1 MSRLKKNPSKA
12 GVSAASVKGN
22 AGPSQEADLG
32 GKKTSQNQQYRK
44 EEHKLNN
51 QQMNMPPEV
60 ISVKDSL
67 YLEDMLN
74 WNLIAMKKAHFMA
87 EHCQDQTLK
96 QELNQVGQMHHQH
109 YTQILQHLGSSGQ
122 GQSTGFMQ

>member
-1 MSRLKKNPSKA
+1 M
-12 GVSAASVKGN
+12 
-22 AGPSQEADLG
+22 
-32 GKKTSQNQQYRK
+32 
-44 EEHKLNN
+44 LNK
-51 QQMNMPPEV
+51 QQMNMPPQV

-122 GQSTGFMQ
+122 GQSSGFMQ